1 MHTDVVVRVVPNG
14 LRVTDVPTGF
24 DEVLLGSALENAAT
38 LLGNGLATASR
49 SDRCELVRTLGAGGS
64 STARR
69 IHTLGSAHRRH
80 GAPGWIGAVTAPFTA
95 VVRQWALPTALT
107 AAALG
112 CLFGAISAPAQTTGA
127 AVLAPFLMVAC
138 VAVHEA
144 AHLVV
149 VRSLLGRHA
158 GTVIATRRT
167 TAVLHPALAGWRA
180 RVVAAAGPLAGSAF
194 AGVCPGL
201 LPPDVVTQFTA
212 LVLLVVNIVGLT
224 PVTADG
230 RTLLRGTTD

>member
-1 MHTDVVVRVVPNG
+1 MHPGVVVRVVPTG

-49 SDRCELVRTLGAGGS
+49 SDRCEFVRALGVGGS

-69 IHTLGSAHRRH
+69 IHTLGSARRRH
-80 GAPGWIGAVTAPFTA
+80 GAPGCVGAVTAPFAA
-95 VVRQWALPTALT
+95 VVRQWAIPTALT
-107 AAALG
+107 AAMLG
-112 CLFGAISAPAQTTGA
+112 CLFGAISAPVQTTGA
-127 AVLAPFLMVAC
+127 AVLAPCTAAAC

-144 AHLVV
+144 GHLLVV
-149 VRSLLGRHA
+149 RLLLGRHA

-167 TAVLHPALAGWRA
+167 TAVLHAPLAGWRA

-194 AGVCPGL
+194 ACAGL
-201 LPPDVVTQFTA
+201 VLPPPDVVTQFTA
-212 LVLLVVNIVGLT
+212 LVLLVVNVVGLT

-230 RTLLRGTTD
+230 RALLRGTTD